1 MRRQAAGVARPA
13 KLVCYQQVHRAVS
26 FQSDDCQHESPFST
40 LLTPQHEEDPS
51 TPSSLLDSAAVW
63 DELQP
68 PLASPLLPP
77 GRAAASTG
85 IGPWGPSLSR
95 SQGYPPSSSNSSTA
109 VGARSLASSA
119 VPLSA
124 IQRDSQVRELEG
136 MVSGFQA
143 LNLSL
148 QLRNDELESDL
159 ESARSELPA
168 KDLLYQQLQAQFF
181 RVQRQYASSQAE
193 LAASREEA
201 ARLRGRLRA
210 AEEVLREQRLAV

>member
-1 MRRQAAGVARPA
+1 MAA
-13 KLVCYQQVHRAVS
+13 
-26 FQSDDCQHESPFST
+26 
-40 LLTPQHEEDPS
+40 
-51 TPSSLLDSAAVW
+51 W
-63 DELQP
+63 DELQA

-85 IGPWGPSLSR
+85 IGPWGPGLLR
-95 SQGYPPSSSNSSTA
+95 SQGYLPSSSNSSTA
-109 VGARSLASSA
+109 AGTRSLASSA
-119 VPLSA
+119 VPLSGA
-124 IQRDSQVRELEG
+124 QRDSQLRELEG
-136 MVSGFQA
+136 LVSGFQA

-181 RVQRQYASSQAE
+181 RLQRQYASSQAE

-210 AEEVLREQRLAV
+210 AEEALRIKHLAM